1 MPALNRILPSWRSL
15 PASLVLACS
24 PLAAEAMETP
34 ASALAEGI
42 DQLRQTVGTWNVT
55 TTQYRNDGTIA
66 KTVAGTYQFEWV
78 VPDRVIS
85 GRSYIPMLGQMSGIL
100 IYVNEQRAALEMAQV
115 DANGQ
120 LTVLSGAAG
129 KELRS
134 TAPVAAPDGSKV
146 QLRVTRLNAGPD
158 RFESRLDVSTDGGT
172 SWRPGHYQRFVRAK
186 GEAGDAAGLRYRKPS
201 QTYVPL
207 T

>member
-1 MPALNRILPSWRSL
+1 MPASNRILPSWRGLS
-15 PASLVLACS
+15 ASLVLACS
-24 PLAAEAMETP
+24 PLAGEAMETP

-55 TTQYRNDGTIA
+55 TTQYRADGTIA
-66 KTVAGTYQFEWV
+66 RTVSGTCQFEWV

-85 GRSYIPMLGQMSGIL
+85 GRSSMGMLGQMSGIL
-100 IYVNEQRAALEMAQV
+100 IYVNEQRASLEMAQV

-129 KELRS
+129 NELRS
-134 TAPVAAPDGSKV
+134 TTPVPAPDGSKM
-146 QLRVTRLNAGPD
+146 QLRVTRYNVGPD
-158 RFESRLDVSTDGGT
+158 RFDSRLDVSTDGGT
-172 SWRPGHYQRFVRAK
+172 NWRPGHHQRFVRAK

>member
-1 MPALNRILPSWRSL
+1 MPASNRFLPSWRGLS
-15 PASLVLACS
+15 AALVLVCS
-24 PLAAEAMETP
+24 PLAGEAMETP

-55 TTQYRNDGTIA
+55 TTQYRDDGTIA
-66 KTVAGTYQFEWV
+66 RTVAGTYQFEWV

-85 GRSYIPMLGQMSGIL
+85 GRSNIPMLGEMSGIL

-120 LTVLSGAAG
+120 LMVLSGAAG

-134 TAPVAAPDGSKV
+134 TAPVPAADGSKV
-146 QLRVTRLNAGPD
+146 QLRVTRLNVGPD
-158 RFESRLDVSTDGGT
+158 RFESRLDVSADGGM
-172 SWRPGHYQRFVRAK
+172 SWRPGQYQRFVRAK
-186 GEAGDAAGLRYRKPS
+186 GEAGDAAGLRYRKRS
-201 QTYVPL
+201 QNYVPL